1 MYVTRPLSLYR
12 KSPNALEDEPPAEGP
27 YSGYLVITDEE
38 AEEQDT
44 FCFGAIKRK
53 AVEKLPFPQDKILN
67 VVHSSEVEDTMV
79 TRVWFIPVLDQPLAS
94 NHYYVIRAKGRY
106 KGLACT
112 SSREI
117 DTKLCCFFNNGVSD
131 AKPKPFD
138 HRNVYQQFKI
148 HRHHGHSFFAKS
160 TATDSV
166 PPKFLRRNGWE
177 LRISRS
183 YRLQLNQALG
193 LDSSLRKTPP
203 QFRFPHVQ
211 QEVTFSC
218 HRTMIHSCDK
228 VNDEQTELKMSKIV
242 KREFISVNGMLGERE
257 DTVGQ
262 GGFWWFKTL
271 PRNDGRKSSSVG
283 LSLAIMEK
291 MKWLQEEGGWYK
303 GDESEVRVEREEE
316 TRSEES
322 GGWRRYACYMLVE
335 SFHLSRMDRSL
346 LRRGFRL
353 VIAVIRRASAAYVGW
368 SDGASGGAGGGRG
381 ADVGGMVEAVARV
394 GCGATCVRRARLNWA
409 CAAAP
414 LCSLSCN
421 GNGAKTF
428 KKDQFRSVLPSL
440 DFFGAPLLQVASF
453 QSTAACCFDPLHRNY
468 CNFRCIGLVVLI
480 CSTSAPLQMQ
490 GDKTCDFNLLHCNFR
505 EIMDKRFVALIHST
519 GTSRRYELCLRVAPV
534 PFQGEEIC
542 SFDLLR

>member
-53 AVEKLPFPQDKILN
+53 AVEKLPFPQDKMLN
-67 VVHSSEVEDTMV
+67 VVHSSDVEETMV
-79 TRVWFIPVLDQPLAS
+79 TRVWFIPVLDQPLSS

-148 HRHHGHSFFAKS
+148 HRHHRHSFFAKS

-193 LDSSLRKTPP
+193 LDSSLRKRLPS
-203 QFRFPHVQ
+203 FDFPMYNKKSPSVVIGQWYCPFIFIREESRLRRQMKKSLFYTMTLEQWWQ
-211 QEVTFSC
+211 Q
-218 HRTMIHSCDK
+218 IHSCDK
-228 VNDEQTELKMSKIV
+228 VNDEQTEVKMSKIV

-335 SFHLSRMDRSL
+335 SFHLRRMDGSLVLRSD
-346 LRRGFRL
+346 FRHTQK
-353 VIAVIRRASAAYVGW
+353 IRSKW
-368 SDGASGGAGGGRG
+368 
-381 ADVGGMVEAVARV
+381 E
-394 GCGATCVRRARLNWA
+394 
-409 CAAAP
+409 
-414 LCSLSCN
+414 
-421 GNGAKTF
+421 
-428 KKDQFRSVLPSL
+428 
-440 DFFGAPLLQVASF
+440 
-453 QSTAACCFDPLHRNY
+453 
-468 CNFRCIGLVVLI
+468 
-480 CSTSAPLQMQ
+480 
-490 GDKTCDFNLLHCNFR
+490 
-505 EIMDKRFVALIHST
+505 
-519 GTSRRYELCLRVAPV
+519 
-534 PFQGEEIC
+534 
-542 SFDLLR
+542 